1 MMSKMW
7 LFVAVILWGCQAGV
21 AQAEPLSFPVA
32 FQQVSQHNSRLFHLR
47 QQIEMAEARLPQAAA
62 LPNPEISLTNED
74 FLGSAGWTDDR
85 FTQFTLEWAQT
96 FWWAAQPALRQEVAA
111 QHIAV
116 LRWEYALAQRQL
128 WFELQQHFYQ
138 ILYLEQQLVLANI
151 SREQASQLLVLN
163 QRLVELG
170 RLAPAVLLTAEV
182 SLQQQE
188 AETKHW
194 QTLLQQERLRL
205 VSLWGGEAVDFKQ
218 VQPPELAMEPVVK
231 PSLEE
236 HPRLLRWETWQR
248 LRQDTLTLSQAEAIP
263 PVTLSGGPRYHPPG
277 DWGLLFTVRAPV
289 PILNANQ
296 GEIAAAQL
304 ALEQLPQEYAQ
315 EHKALKREWQEAY
328 TAWEAAQEQVKLIAS
343 QQMRL
348 EKVVLAFH
356 QALAAGKQTAQEVI
370 GAEQAVVRKRQQLLE
385 ARHAE
390 RLAALRCY
398 TFRPQLWP
406 AADVERR

>member
-1 MMSKMW
+1 MSKKW
-7 LFVAVILWGCQAGV
+7 LFVAVIMWGCQVGV

-32 FQQVSQHNSRLFHLR
+32 FQQVLQHNPRLFHLR

-62 LPNPEISLTNED
+62 LTNPEISLNNED

-116 LRWEYALAQRQL
+116 LRWEYTLAQRQL

-138 ILYLEQQLVLANI
+138 IRYLEQQVVLANTL
-151 SREQASQLLVLN
+151 REQASQLLVLN

-182 SLQQQE
+182 GLQQQE
-188 AETKHW
+188 ADTQHW

-205 VSLWGGEAVDFKQ
+205 VSLWGGETVDFKQ
-218 VQPPELAMEPVVK
+218 VQPSDLPVDPRVI
-231 PSLEE
+231 PALEK

-248 LRQDTLTLSQAEAIP
+248 LRQETLKLSQAEAIP
-263 PVTLSGGPRYHPPG
+263 PLTLSGGPRYHPPG

-315 EHKALKREWQEAY
+315 ERKALQRDWQEAY
-328 TAWEAAQEQVKLIAS
+328 AAWEAAREQLKLVEA

-348 EKVVLAFH
+348 EKVAVAFH
-356 QALAAGKQTAQEVI
+356 QALTAGKQTAQDVI
-370 GAEQAVVRKRQQLLE
+370 VAEQAVVRKRQQVLE

-390 RLAALRCY
+390 RLAALRCS
-398 TFRPQLWP
+398 TFQPQLWP
-406 AADVERR
+406 LAKGEPNS